1 MNDPV
6 AAPVADDQVVVEVA
20 EEAGAEVASF
30 DDFFRQQYGPMVQ
43 TATLL
48 LGSRADAEDVVQ
60 EAFAR
65 VEARWSRLESPGGY
79 LHRCVV
85 NRAID
90 LLRRRR
96 LERRFGLLRH
106 QTTQDLGADELLDV
120 VTSLA
125 PKPRA
130 AIVLR
135 YYVGLKQDEI
145 AEVLGVRPGTV
156 KSMLHRA
163 LARMREEIDR

>member
-1 MNDPV
+1 MHDPV
-6 AAPVADDQVVVEVA
+6 AALVAGDQVV
-20 EEAGAEVASF
+20 AEVVDVADAGSATF
-30 DDFFRQQYGPMVQ
+30 DHFFRREYGPMVQ
-43 TATLL
+43 LATLL
-48 LGSRADAEDVVQ
+48 LGSRPDAEDVVQ
-60 EAFAR
+60 ESFAR
-65 VEARWSRLESPGGY
+65 VEARWSRLDRPGGY
-79 LHRCVV
+79 LRRCVV
-85 NRAID
+85 NRSTD

-96 LERRFGLLRH
+96 LERRFGLLR
-106 QTTQDLGADELLDV
+106 QPTTQELGADELLDV
-120 VTSLA
+120 VAALA

-145 AEVLGVRPGTV
+145 AEALGVRPGTV